1 MTLDC
6 ASSNVSACVK
16 NFVCEQF
23 TEKRRELK
31 FDGRME
37 KELSESYAFLMVD
50 RSQVRNENTAGE
62 MLSLAI
68 KRFWGFGFFQSVFI
82 DTIFFANF
90 LQKLLLQ
97 NSALEGVEGWERDLI
112 RHHLNSLFPA
122 V

>member
-1 MTLDC
+1 MWTVHRKTQR
-6 ASSNVSACVK
+6 A
-16 NFVCEQF
+16 EI
-23 TEKRRELK
+23 RRAHGEGALGK
-31 FDGRME
+31 LRIPHGG
-37 KELSESYAFLMVD
+37 SEPGEE
-50 RSQVRNENTAGE
+50 RNTAGE